1 MTKLCMFNQAGL
13 VAFREW
19 LGAQSAT
26 PSYSPSEVL
35 ENPAYVVTS
44 GYELDLG
51 SGLFLNKGALGEML
65 SAELSEASDEL
76 LSESGCWTWLTAA
89 LWPRLGLNK
98 INAGKEYYILDS
110 SYRKRYRHLLWSPYQ
125 LYRRHASDI
134 TKARL
139 LLSSPIGHG
148 ELAEQLT
155 SRYAIWSSP
164 GALELAARLYIDDES
179 GVQKKIASSKHAGAV
194 RDYAHWIRRVALNY
208 DVQSIA
214 TDDLQTLLRSPL
226 KELLR

>member
-1 MTKLCMFNQAGL
+1 MTKLCIFNENGL
-13 VAFREW
+13 VAFRQW
-19 LGAQSAT
+19 LDAQSAT
-26 PSYSPSEVL
+26 LSHSPTEVL
-35 ENPAYVVTS
+35 ENPAYIVTS
-44 GYELDLG
+44 EYELDLG
-51 SGLFLNKGALGEML
+51 TGMFVNKGALGEML
-65 SAELSEASDEL
+65 FAELSDASDEL

-98 INAGKEYYILDS
+98 INAGKEYYVLDR

-125 LYRRHASDI
+125 IYRRHASDI
-134 TKARL
+134 AKARL

-155 SRYAIWSSP
+155 SRHAIWSSP
-164 GALELAARLYIDDES
+164 SALELAARLYIESES
-179 GVQKKIASSKHAGAV
+179 GAHKKIASSKHAGAV

-214 TDDLQTLLRSPL
+214 TDELQALLRSPL
-226 KELLR
+226 KELLP